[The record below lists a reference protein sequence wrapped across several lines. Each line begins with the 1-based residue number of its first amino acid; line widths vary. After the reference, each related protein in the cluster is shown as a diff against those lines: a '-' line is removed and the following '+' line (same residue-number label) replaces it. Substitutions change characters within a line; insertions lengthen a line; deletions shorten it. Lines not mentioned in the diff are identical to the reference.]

1 MEFYNDT
8 YCVYMHTNKIDGKK
22 YVGQTCQKTNERW
35 KNGKG
40 YENSTYFYNA
50 ILKYG
55 WDNFEHEIIASNLTK
70 EEANNFEALLIDKLD
85 LMNRN
90 KGYNLMSGG
99 SGGRPSKEVLEKKS
113 KTMIEK
119 YKDRTITPMYGKH
132 HSEETKK
139 KISEHNRCKY
149 SPNSK
154 PINQYDKD
162 WNLIKTWDCTKEV
175 ERELHIDH
183 SNLSKACKGKYEFLG
198 GYRWKYAD

>member
-70 EEANNFEALLIDKLD
+70 EEADNFEALLIDKLD

-99 SGGRPSKEVLEKKS
+99 SGGRPSKEVLKK
-113 KTMIEK
+113 
-119 YKDRTITPMYGKH
+119 RA
-132 HSEETKK
+132 
-139 KISEHNRCKY
+139 R
-149 SPNSK
+149 
-154 PINQYDKD
+154 Q
-162 WNLIKTWDCTKEV
+162 
-175 ERELHIDH
+175 
-183 SNLSKACKGKYEFLG
+183 
-198 GYRWKYAD
+198 